1 MPVALTV
8 RDETAMG
15 QTTNELVVEFLTEV
29 VTVRELIRARV
40 YQEVQD
46 YNTRQPAEFRGLVQ
60 PSDAE
65 RTLNGGK
72 LKTGR
77 QIDWKAQFERACEA
91 IEQARVLLLVD
102 DRQVETLEQKV
113 VLRPKTPDRE
123 ATSVTFLKLTP
134 LVGG

>member
-77 QIDWKAQFERACEA
+77 QIDWKEQFERACEA
-91 IEQARVLLLVD
+91 VEQARVLLLVD

>member
-1 MPVALTV
+1 MAIALTV
-8 RDETAMG
+8 RDETTMG
-15 QTTNELVVEFLTEV
+15 KTTNEFVVEFLTEEI
-29 VTVRELIRARV
+29 TVRELIRARV

-46 YNTRQPAEFRGLVQ
+46 YNTRQPGEYRGLVQ

-65 RTLNGGK
+65 RTLNGGR

-77 QIDWKAQFERACEA
+77 QIDWKEQFERAVEA
-91 IEQARVLLLVD
+91 FDQARVLVLVD
-102 DRQVETLEQKV
+102 DQQVESLEQNV
-113 VLRPKTPDRE
+113 VLRPKTVEHE

>member
-77 QIDWKAQFERACEA
+77 QIDWKEQFERACEA
-91 IEQARVLLLVD
+91 VEQARVLLLVD

-123 ATSVTFLKLTP
+123 ATAVTFLKLTP

>member
-1 MPVALTV
+1 MPLALTV

-60 PSDAE
+60 PTDAE

-72 LKTGR
+72 LKSGR
-77 QIDWKAQFERACEA
+77 QIDWKEQFERACEA
-91 IEQARVLLLVD
+91 VEQARVLLLVD

>member
-91 IEQARVLLLVD
+91 VEQARVLLLVD

>member
-1 MPVALTV
+1 MPVALTI

-15 QTTNELVVEFLTEV
+15 QTTNELVVEFLTEE
-29 VTVRELIRARV
+29 VTARELIRARV

-60 PSDAE
+60 PTDAE

-77 QIDWKAQFERACEA
+77 QIDWKEQFERACEA
-91 IEQARVLLLVD
+91 FEQARVLLLVD

>member
-1 MPVALTV
+1 MPIALTV

-15 QTTNELVVEFLTEV
+15 RTTNELVVEFLTEE
-29 VTVRELIRARV
+29 VTVQELIRARV

-46 YNTRQPAEFRGLVQ
+46 YNTRQPGEYRGLVQ
-60 PSDAE
+60 PTDAE
-65 RTLNGGK
+65 KTLNGGK

-77 QIDWKAQFERACEA
+77 QIDWKEQYERACEA
-91 IEQARVLLLVD
+91 FEKARVLILVD
-102 DRQVETLEQKV
+102 DKQVESLDQKV
-113 VLRPKTPDRE
+113 ILRPKTPQRE